1 MGEFRECFSTSHNKV
16 LALDFSA
23 YSLLVYASQKFEA
36 DISFIC
42 GNATETPFDAET
54 FDCIVMANSLSYLH
68 FENFLEEVNRIL
80 KPGGLFLLMDVLDN
94 NPIYRLNRFIHY
106 LRGSRSLSVIR
117 GAPRITNV
125 KQLEKFFDGE
135 THYFGSWVWLFGLLK
150 ILPGSVWAET
160 LTLWLNRTIRLN
172 YWAFRFVFRGKK
184 GA

>member
-1 MGEFRECFSTSHNKV
+1 M
-16 LALDFSA
+16 
-23 YSLLVYASQKFEA
+23 VYASQNEA

-54 FDCIVMANSLSYLH
+54 FDCIVMANSLSYVH

-106 LRGSRSLSVIR
+106 LRGNRSLALFEVLSNNKRETAREILM
-117 GAPRITNV
+117 V
-125 KQLEKFFDGE
+125 KPIILGLG
-135 THYFGSWVWLFGLLK
+135 FGYLVFK
-150 ILPGSVWAET
+150 NTPCSVWAES

-184 GA
+184 GPKWINRS